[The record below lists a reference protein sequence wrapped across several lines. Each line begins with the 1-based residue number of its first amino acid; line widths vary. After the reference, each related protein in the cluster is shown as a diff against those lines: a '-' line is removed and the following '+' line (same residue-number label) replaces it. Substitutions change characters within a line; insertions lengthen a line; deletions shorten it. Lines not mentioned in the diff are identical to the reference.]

1 MKTVGIVFGVI
12 FGLLFLVAL
21 AIGGRE
27 LGWWLRTDNTNRQVK
42 IDNLNTGTQTAWHDQ
57 AIQDVKNFYLLDEA
71 NSAQHGML
79 RNEAC
84 QYIARL
90 SDPYLDDILVEF
102 QAQEC

>member
-1 MKTVGIVFGVI
+1 M
-12 FGLLFLVAL
+12 GLLLLAALLV
-21 AIGGRE
+21 GGRE
-27 LGWWLRTDNTNRQVK
+27 LGWWLKADNTNRQVR

-57 AIQDVKNFYLLDEA
+57 AIQDVKNYNLLDPA
-71 NSAQHGML
+71 NTAQRGVL